1 MKLNKS
7 VLLFFCLI
15 GSFCLMSCEKPDI
28 PSGESNANLVVNVW
42 QLEQTPFSALGTRA
56 GMADVLTRLNYAV
69 YDSAGK
75 RVKQVNQQVGD
86 KEFGTAYFQL
96 PEGRYQ
102 VVVVGHS
109 SNGNPT
115 MTDPAKI
122 QFKNNQGFTDTFL
135 SNDTVEIG
143 DTKVTLPVSP
153 RRIVSL
159 CRFVV
164 ADKMPDEV
172 AQMRFL
178 YKGGSGAFNA
188 ATGLGSVNSTQTE
201 FFPVEA
207 GQDSTCFDLYTFL
220 HAQEGTIHLQ
230 ATAYDANDNVIND
243 REFDVP
249 LKRRKITKLTGSY
262 FSGSS
267 SSLTIII
274 GIDDEWEGEEVI
286 NY

>member
-1 MKLNKS
+1 MKPLICVCKIS
-7 VLLFFCLI
+7 VLLLFFLT
-15 GSFCLMSCEKPDI
+15 SCEKPLF
-28 PSGESNANLVVNVW
+28 PEGAENANLEVNVW
-42 QLEQTPFSALGTRA
+42 QLEQVPFSSLFTRSA
-56 GMADVLTRLNYAV
+56 VTDVITRLNYAV
-69 YDSAGK
+69 YDSGGK
-75 RVKQVNQQVGD
+75 LVKQVNQEVGD
-86 KEFGTAYFQL
+86 KNFGTAYFQL
-96 PEGRYQ
+96 EPGTYQ

-115 MTDPAKI
+115 MTNPAKI

-135 SNDTVEIG
+135 SNDTVEI
-143 DTKVTLPVSP
+143 DNSSVSLNVDP

-164 ADKMPDEV
+164 ADKIPADV
-172 AQMRFL
+172 VQMRFQ
-178 YKGGSGAFNA
+178 YKGGSGAFDA

-207 GQDSTCFDLYTFL
+207 GRDSTAFDLYTFL

-230 ATAYDANDNVIND
+230 ATAYDSNDNVLND

-262 FSGSS
+262 FSGSTS
-267 SSLTIII
+267 SVTIVI
-274 GIDDEWEGEEVI
+274 GIDDEWDGEEVI
-286 NY
+286 TY